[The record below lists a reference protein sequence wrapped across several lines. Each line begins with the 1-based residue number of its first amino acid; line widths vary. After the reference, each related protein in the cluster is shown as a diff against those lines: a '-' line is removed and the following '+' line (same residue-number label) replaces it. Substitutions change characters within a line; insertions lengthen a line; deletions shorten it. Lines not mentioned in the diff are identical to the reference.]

1 MFGIWDNIVY
11 MYIQWIKV
19 TIIKLK
25 IAKLLLTRPIDIK
38 PWRIIYHDLIK
49 IFIPGSKERLY
60 LDWPRVLPVER
71 GHRWPGGTLSSSSL
85 SLRTH
90 LEGFEIVDENVGNP
104 EVLDEVQIY
113 SSQSVRGD
121 GAVQSDI
128 KNIFVFFN
136 RKYFAIKVS

>member
-1 MFGIWDNIVY
+1 MEE
-11 MYIQWIKV
+11 
-19 TIIKLK
+19 
-25 IAKLLLTRPIDIK
+25 
-38 PWRIIYHDLIK
+38 
-49 IFIPGSKERLY
+49 S
-60 LDWPRVLPVER
+60 
-71 GHRWPGGTLSSSSL
+71 
-85 SLRTH
+85 H

-121 GAVQSDI
+121 GAVQSDK